1 MYMLRSDCMTNT
13 NATNLRKNLF
23 DYLNSAIEFND
34 IINVNTK
41 KGNAIILSEQEY
53 NGLLETLYLCS
64 IPGMK
69 ERLEVGLQASAEDT
83 VDFKW

>member
-1 MYMLRSDCMTNT
+1 MTNT

-41 KGNAIILSEQEY
+41 KGNAVILSEQEY
-53 NGLLETLYLCS
+53 NGLLETLYLTS
-64 IPGMK
+64 VPGMK
-69 ERLEVGLQASAEDT
+69 ERLLEGADAKTKDC

>member
-1 MYMLRSDCMTNT
+1 MTNT

-23 DYLNSAIEFND
+23 EYLNSAIEFND

-41 KGNAIILSEQEY
+41 KGNAVILSEQEY
-53 NGLLETLYLCS
+53 NGLIETLYLCS

-69 ERLEVGLQASAEDT
+69 ERLIDGVNTKSADCAE
-83 VDFKW
+83 FKW